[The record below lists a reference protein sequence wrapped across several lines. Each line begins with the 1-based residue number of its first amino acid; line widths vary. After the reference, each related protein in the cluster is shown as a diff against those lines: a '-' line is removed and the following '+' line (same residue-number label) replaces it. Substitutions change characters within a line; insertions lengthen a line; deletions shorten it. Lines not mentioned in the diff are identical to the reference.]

1 MDLPTSSSSHSSVP
15 PTASASQRVSYAS
28 FVLVILSLV
37 NVLNYVDRFIFAALI
52 PYIKQDTGYTDQQLG
67 WVGSAFT
74 IVYTICSPLFGY
86 LGDRYRRGR
95 LLACGIAIWSLATAA
110 AGVAANFVQLLVSRA
125 AVGIG
130 EANYATIAPGLLAD
144 FFPKQRRS
152 MIMSIFFVAIPLGT
166 AMGYVLGGYA
176 GAPDRL
182 GWRHTLYLVGLPGLL
197 TALAAYT
204 MREPQRG
211 VMDNA
216 APAPQSHQAEPQ
228 LAPLGWV
235 AGYRLLFT
243 NRGYLCACGGYAAI
257 TFALGALVFWA
268 PEWLKSDKGMTA
280 EEANVVLG
288 VCAILDGLIGT
299 MLGGLIADYF
309 STRLCGASFWV
320 CAASSVLAAPCT
332 LLALVSPDKPV
343 YVLSIFLGITLV
355 FLGNGPVNAVLV
367 NLVPANLRTTALGLV
382 VVIIHVLGDGIS
394 LPLVGAISTRL
405 AQAQAALPGMVMT
418 IGQFFHLNPQTQTLS
433 MALLLMPVAMLVSGA
448 LYALGLTTPEGK
460 ET

>member
-1 MDLPTSSSSHSSVP
+1 MSLPNSSVP
-15 PTASASQRVSYAS
+15 ATPTAPEPVAYAYV
-28 FVLVILSLV
+28 VLVILSLL
-37 NVLNYVDRFIFAALI
+37 NVLNYVDRFIFAALL

-74 IVYTICSPLFGY
+74 IVYTVCSPVFGY

-95 LLACGIAIWSLATAA
+95 LIACGIAIWSLATAA
-110 AGVAANFVQLLVSRA
+110 AGVAANFTQLLVSRA

-144 FFPKQRRS
+144 FFTKQRRS
-152 MIMSIFFVAIPLGT
+152 LVMSFFFAAIPLGT
-166 AMGYVLGGYA
+166 AIGYVTGGYV
-176 GAPDRL
+176 GSPDRL
-182 GWRHTLYLVGLPGLL
+182 GWRHTVYLVGLPGLL

-204 MREPQRG
+204 IREPQRG
-211 VMDNA
+211 AMDNDATA
-216 APAPQSHQAEPQ
+216 APSHQAEPQ
-228 LAPLGWV
+228 LAPPGWAV
-235 AGYRLLFT
+235 GYRILFT
-243 NRGYLCACGGYAAI
+243 NRGYLCTCGGYAAI

-268 PEWLKSDKGMTA
+268 PQWLKHDKGMTA
-280 EEANVVLG
+280 EDANLVLG
-288 VCAILDGLIGT
+288 VGAVLGGLIGT
-299 MLGGLIADYF
+299 LLGGLIADRLR
-309 STRLCGASFWV
+309 TRFRGASFWV
-320 CAASSVLAAPCT
+320 CAASSLLAAPCM
-332 LLALVSPDKPV
+332 LLAIVSPHKPV

-418 IGQFFHLNPQTQTLS
+418 ISQLFHLNPRMQTLS
-433 MALLLMPVAMLVSGA
+433 MALLLMPVSMLVSGA
-448 LYALGLTTPEGK
+448 LYALGLQTSEGK